1 MRDEDDSD
9 NQYDDHHDKDE
20 DHVRR
25 CAKTREEARVGLAQ
39 MISCG
44 ITSVI
49 SPARHHHQYFAH
61 VQEPF

>member
-1 MRDEDDSD
+1 MSDIDGDDH
-9 NQYDDHHDKDE
+9 YCDHHDND
-20 DHVRR
+20 DGR

-49 SPARHHHQYFAH
+49 SRARHHHQ
-61 VQEPF
+61 